1 MVEIRVSETGF
12 VSGQAWETVGY
23 EGDKQ
28 SRILH
33 TIFNK
38 PVSLADDNYI
48 AGYQIK
54 SKILQKSVSVLLDD
68 SNNISIPP
76 EFMSK
81 SQKLWF
87 QFYIRSNDVYVLKSN
102 PFHLNIE
109 SSVEEDAEVI
119 LKPGANVFISVD
131 SIEDRDNIPRCQLAD
146 GKVVRV
152 KDVDGEVKYY
162 SWDLDTNS
170 WILEVFGM
178 GELSIEDIKGLTDAL
193 SWHEINESL
202 EA

>member
-1 MVEIRVSETGF
+1 MIEIRISETGF

-23 EGDKQ
+23 EGDNQ
-28 SRILH
+28 SRVLH

-38 PVSLADDNYI
+38 PVTLINENYTT
-48 AGYQIK
+48 GYQIK
-54 SKILQKSVSVLLDD
+54 SKILQEVVNVDLDEE
-68 SNNISIPP
+68 NNILIPK

-87 QFYIRSNDVYVLKSN
+87 QFYVKSDDLYILKSN

-109 SSVEEDAEVI
+109 SSLGDDAEVI

-131 SIEDRDNIPRCQLAD
+131 SIEDRDSIPRSQLAD

-170 WILEVFGM
+170 WILELFGA
-178 GELSIEDIKGLTDAL
+178 GDINIEDVKGLVDAL
-193 SWHEINESL
+193 SWHEINE
-202 EA
+202 